1 MQSHLLVTIHRRVLP
16 LSSLAA
22 IFFVSLLIVSPLLLR
37 ASDLTPE
44 SVLSLVNA
52 DRSADGLQPLK
63 LNAALNQAAMLKAD
77 DMFEKGYFSHN
88 SPKGETPWQWVK
100 QSGYQYQSAGE
111 NLAINYSSVEKQ
123 HAAWMKSATHRA
135 NILNGKYQDT
145 GIAVKTGKMNG
156 ESVTVTVQMFGA
168 PRGGAATPAAKQA
181 PARPVARPAIM
192 PAVQEVLI
200 QPAAAPAPTTEPM
213 PAVQTVDTTLT
224 DSRLPAWMQWL
235 PTSGQLSE
243 LEAWAFLAALVLFVS
258 ILAALPT
265 VFVGEAMFG
274 LYRYWR
280 DSARQ
285 ARPKPFVQPVS
296 GKMLLSPGQFPPL
309 LDAPKRRLI

>member
-52 DRSADGLQPLK
+52 DRSADGLPPLK
-63 LNAALNQAAMLKAD
+63 LNAALNQAAALKAD
-77 DMFEKGYFSHN
+77 DMFQKGYFSHN
-88 SPKGETPWQWVK
+88 SPKGETPWQWMK

-111 NLAINYSSVEKQ
+111 NLAINYSSAEKQ
-123 HAAWMKSATHRA
+123 HAAWMKSTTHRS

-156 ESVTVTVQMFGA
+156 ENVTVTVQMFGA
-168 PRGGAATPAAKQA
+168 PRGGAVAPAAK
-181 PARPVARPAIM
+181 PASTRSVVQPAIA
-192 PAVQEVLI
+192 PPIQETLVQPV
-200 QPAAAPAPTTEPM
+200 AAPAPTAVPM
-213 PAVQTVDTTLT
+213 PALQTVDTPLT
-224 DSRLPAWMQWL
+224 ESRLPEWLAWL
-235 PTSGQLSE
+235 PVSGQLSE
-243 LEAWAFLAALVLFVS
+243 LEAWAFLVALVLFVS

-265 VFVGEAMFG
+265 VFVGEAVLR
-274 LYRYWR
+274 LYHYWR
-280 DSARQ
+280 DASRQ
-285 ARPKPFVQPVS
+285 ARPSSFVQPAS

-309 LDAPKRRLI
+309 LPAPKRRLI